1 MLNLKKPGEYI
12 DGKTTKTFFEMYD
25 SFQSGKLRC
34 NIVTCHEIGT
44 RAELYLGNDNAPLN
58 GEPIFDDNEFFALSY
73 AVNSACEFH
82 PDIDRLDFTD
92 ARVLNSRGVLATVR
106 LKYGNITAAGK
117 GYHSKRYVE
126 AFLDA
131 YLNAGKSILSKL
143 SIGDAGCLYGFDD
156 STEKRI

>member
-1 MLNLKKPGEYI
+1 MLNPKKPGECI
-12 DGKTTKTFFEMYD
+12 DSKTTETFFEMYD

-34 NIVTCHEIGT
+34 NMVTCPETGA

-58 GEPIFDDNEFFALSY
+58 REPIFDDNEFFALSH
-73 AVNSACEFH
+73 AINSVCEFH
-82 PDIDRLDFTD
+82 PDIDRLDFVD

-106 LKYGNITAAGK
+106 IKYRNITAEGK

-126 AFLDA
+126 AFLGA

-143 SIGDAGCLYGFDD
+143 SIDDTGYLYGFDD